1 MKKKNSYFTFK
12 YKFVCIELLGKVKA
26 LKKIVYQFLILLLLW
41 QPCYF
46 DPIWSKYLKR
56 DILKLTVSILFKFG
70 HTN

>member
-1 MKKKNSYFTFK
+1 MKKNSYFNFK
-12 YKFVCIELLGKVKA
+12 YKFSCMEFLGKVEA
-26 LKKIVYQFLILLLLW
+26 LKKFVYIFLILLLLW

-56 DILKLTVSILFKFG
+56 DILKLTVNILFKFG

>member
-1 MKKKNSYFTFK
+1 MEF
-12 YKFVCIELLGKVKA
+12 LGKVKP
-26 LKKIVYQFLILLLLW
+26 LKKIVYIFLIILLLW